1 MDSMLFREVA
11 EHYEK
16 LEAASSR
23 LKMMELLSELFK
35 EAKQGEIR
43 KLIYMTQGI
52 LVPNFEGIE
61 FGVAEKMLAEAIAAA
76 TGYTKEQVESAYKRH
91 GDMGE
96 TALDLKKS
104 TKLRR
109 MSSKELDASEVYD
122 TMLKMAKTSGQGSK
136 DAKIK
141 LLAELLA
148 SASPLEAKYMARYP
162 IGQLRLGVGDS
173 TILEA
178 LSISMTGSR
187 DAKKELEN
195 AYNLCSDLGE
205 VGETLAMKGIGAI
218 NRFGV
223 ALFKPIRPALAER
236 LPTAEEIL
244 KKMGGKCAV
253 EQKYDG
259 FRCQIHK
266 DGKKVKIYS
275 RNLEETTGMYPDIV
289 EYVTTGIKAQR
300 TIFEGEALAFNE
312 STEQFLPFQETIQ
325 RKRKHGIE
333 EKATELPLHLFAFD
347 LMMLDDRDYMKE
359 PYETRRKALERTI
372 GSAKGMSPTTRIIA
386 IEAKQLEAFFETS
399 VENGLE
405 GIVAKDLNAPY
416 IAGAREFSW
425 IKMKRSYKG
434 ALSDTVDLVIVGY
447 FLGRGSRAAFRFG
460 GLLCAVYNP
469 KRDIFET
476 ISKIGTGFT
485 EANMEAFRQLL
496 DKSVVKSKP
505 ARVDSDITPDFW
517 VEPKHVVTV
526 RADEITKSP
535 MHTCGRERDES
546 GNEVGYALRFPRIV
560 GDGFVRKDKSTSEA
574 TTTKEVKEMYRQQ
587 KRVGVS

>member
-1 MDSMLFREVA
+1 MLFKEVA
-11 EHYEK
+11 GYYEK
-16 LEAASSR
+16 LEGVSSR
-23 LKMMELLSELFK
+23 LKMMELLSELLK
-35 EAKQGEIR
+35 AAHHGEIR

-52 LVPNFEGIE
+52 LAPNFEGIE
-61 FGVAEKMLAEAIAAA
+61 FGVAEKMLEDAISTA
-76 TGYTKEQVESAYKRH
+76 TGYTKEQVESAYKKR

-96 TALDLKKS
+96 TALDLRGS
-104 TKLRR
+104 SKLKR
-109 MSSKELDASEVYD
+109 MSVRELEVSEVYD
-122 TMLKMAKTSGQGSK
+122 TMLKIAQTSGPGSK
-136 DAKIK
+136 DAKIR

-187 DAKKELEN
+187 EAKKELEN
-195 AYNLCSDLGE
+195 AYNLCSDLGD
-205 VGETLAMKGIGAI
+205 VGETLAENGLGAI
-218 NRFGV
+218 RKFGV
-223 ALFKPIRPALAER
+223 SLFKPIRPALAER
-236 LPTAEEIL
+236 LPTAEQIL
-244 KKMGGKCAV
+244 KKMGGRCAV

-259 FRCQIHK
+259 FRCQIHR
-266 DGKKVKIYS
+266 DGRKVKIYS
-275 RNLEETTGMYPDIV
+275 RNLEETTSMYPDVV
-289 EYVTTGIKAQR
+289 EYVASGVKAQKI
-300 TIFEGEALAFNE
+300 IFEGEALAFNE

-347 LMMLDDRDYMKE
+347 LMLLDGKDYMRE
-359 PYETRRKALERTI
+359 PYETRRRALEGAI
-372 GSAKGMSPTTRIIA
+372 GKAKGISPTTRIIA
-386 IEAKQLEAFFETS
+386 TEPKQLEGFFETS

-405 GIVAKDLNAPY
+405 GIVAKDLNSPY
-416 IAGAREFSW
+416 VAGAREFSW

-447 FLGRGSRAAFRFG
+447 FLGRGNRAAFKFG

-469 KRDIFET
+469 KRDVFET

-496 DKSVVKSKP
+496 DRSVVKSRP
-505 ARVDSDITPDFW
+505 ARVDSDIAPDFW

-535 MHTCGRERDES
+535 MHTCGRGKDES
-546 GNEVGYALRFPRIV
+546 GNDVGYALRFPRIV
-560 GDGFVRKDKSTSEA
+560 GDGFVRKDKSASEA
-574 TTTKEVKEMYRQQ
+574 TTTKEIIEMYRQQ
-587 KRVGVS
+587 KRVGVK